1 MVEKMILHKFKIGD
15 AVIIAAVLIVA
26 ALSCLGAWIP
36 RDGGK
41 TVEVKCSDGSVSSY
55 RLDRDG
61 EYTIG
66 SGAYTLV
73 LTVSNGSAHVS
84 KSDCRCGICTAHD
97 PISRSGES
105 IVCLPAGVSIR
116 VTGAS
121 EVDGEAG

>member
-1 MVEKMILHKFKIGD
+1 MCEKILHKFKIGD

-26 ALSCLGAWIP
+26 ALSCLGTWMP

-41 TVEVKCSDGSVSSY
+41 EVEVRYSDGSVSSY

-61 EYTIG
+61 EYTIV

-73 LTVSNGSAHVS
+73 LTVSGGSAYVS
-84 KSDCRCGICTAHD
+84 RSDCRCGICTAHA
-97 PISRSGES
+97 PISRAGES

-116 VTGAS
+116 VMGSS